1 MITVIIEDEKLAA
14 ERLKELIREIDSSI
28 VIAETLSS
36 VEQSIKYFKQNN
48 PDLIFL
54 DIQLEDGL
62 SFSIFDKVEIDV
74 PIIFTT
80 AYDNYAIKAFKLNS
94 IDYLLKPIKRNEL
107 KDALE
112 KYKNIKS
119 SYLMDFEEII
129 RSIQSKDVNYKKRFL
144 IQYGQKIKKVEIS
157 EVAYFY
163 ALEKNVFLTTS
174 SGNTYPID
182 FTLDKL
188 QEVIDPDKFFRISRK
203 MIVGFESIKNMIPYS
218 RSRIKIELN
227 PTEPKDVEAL
237 VSVERSA
244 AFKDWMDK

>member
-94 IDYLLKPIKRNEL
+94 IDYLLKPISYKRLEKALQKLEKIKEKKSDEQTGKLQKLLENMQPKPLLKRLPSKIGGKVQLHKVSEIPLFFVQDKLTFAQNIEGRNLPVSYSLSELENRLDKTAFFRLSRNLIINIDFIDEVKFSGRVYIRLKNAKKTEIPVTRERVKSL
-107 KDALE
+107 KD
-112 KYKNIKS
+112 
-119 SYLMDFEEII
+119 
-129 RSIQSKDVNYKKRFL
+129 FL
-144 IQYGQKIKKVEIS
+144 G
-157 EVAYFY
+157 
-163 ALEKNVFLTTS
+163 L
-174 SGNTYPID
+174 
-182 FTLDKL
+182 
-188 QEVIDPDKFFRISRK
+188 
-203 MIVGFESIKNMIPYS
+203 
-218 RSRIKIELN
+218 
-227 PTEPKDVEAL
+227 
-237 VSVERSA
+237 
-244 AFKDWMDK
+244 